1 VAGTRIGG
9 PGYSKPGGAFRGTSF
24 SVAVVVGALYW
35 MYCTVIS
42 PAGGVVVDADFS
54 VMGVVVAVDV
64 VVVVVEGM
72 VLVVVVEVVV
82 VVVFLFF
89 LDFAANH

>member
-1 VAGTRIGG
+1 M
-9 PGYSKPGGAFRGTSF
+9 
-24 SVAVVVGALYW
+24 AVVVGALYW

-82 VVVFLFF
+82 VVVVVVFLFF

>member
-1 VAGTRIGG
+1 MNI

-54 VMGVVVAVDV
+54 VMGVVVV

-72 VLVVVVEVVV
+72 VLVVVDEVVV

>member
-1 VAGTRIGG
+1 M
-9 PGYSKPGGAFRGTSF
+9 
-24 SVAVVVGALYW
+24 AVVGGALYW
-35 MYCTVIS
+35 MYCTVTS

-54 VMGVVVAVDV
+54 VMGVVVEVDV

>member
-1 VAGTRIGG
+1 M
-9 PGYSKPGGAFRGTSF
+9 KGTSF

-35 MYCTVIS
+35 IYCTVIS
-42 PAGGVVVDADFS
+42 PAGGVVVDPDFLE
-54 VMGVVVAVDV
+54 GNVVVA

-72 VLVVVVEVVV
+72 VLVVVIIEVVVVVV
-82 VVVFLFF
+82 VVVFLFL

>member
-1 VAGTRIGG
+1 M
-9 PGYSKPGGAFRGTSF
+9 
-24 SVAVVVGALYW
+24 AVVVGALYW

-42 PAGGVVVDADFS
+42 PAGGVVVNADFS

-72 VLVVVVEVVV
+72 VLVVVGKVVV
-82 VVVFLFF
+82 VVVFLFL

>member
-1 VAGTRIGG
+1 MNR

-35 MYCTVIS
+35 MYCTVTS

-54 VMGVVVAVDV
+54 VMGVVV
-64 VVVVVEGM
+64 VVVVEGM
-72 VLVVVVEVVV
+72 VLVGVVEVVV

>member
-1 VAGTRIGG
+1 MNI
-9 PGYSKPGGAFRGTSF
+9 PGYSKPGGALRGTSF
-24 SVAVVVGALYW
+24 SGAVVVGALYW

-54 VMGVVVAVDV
+54 EGNVMGIVVDV

-72 VLVVVVEVVV
+72 VFVLVVEVVV

>member
-1 VAGTRIGG
+1 MFI

-35 MYCTVIS
+35 MYCTVIR

-54 VMGVVVAVDV
+54 VMGVVVAV

-72 VLVVVVEVVV
+72 VLVVVIEVVVIVV

>member
-24 SVAVVVGALYW
+24 SVAVVIGALYW
-35 MYCTVIS
+35 MYCTVTS
-42 PAGGVVVDADFS
+42 PAGGVVVE
-54 VMGVVVAVDV
+54 VDV

-72 VLVVVVEVVV
+72 VLVVVVVEVVVVVV

>member
-1 VAGTRIGG
+1 M
-9 PGYSKPGGAFRGTSF
+9 
-24 SVAVVVGALYW
+24 AVLVGALYW

-42 PAGGVVVDADFS
+42 PAGGVVVGADFS
-54 VMGVVVAVDV
+54 EGNVVVAVDV

-72 VLVVVVEVVV
+72 VLVVVDEVVV
-82 VVVFLFF
+82 VVVMVVFLFL